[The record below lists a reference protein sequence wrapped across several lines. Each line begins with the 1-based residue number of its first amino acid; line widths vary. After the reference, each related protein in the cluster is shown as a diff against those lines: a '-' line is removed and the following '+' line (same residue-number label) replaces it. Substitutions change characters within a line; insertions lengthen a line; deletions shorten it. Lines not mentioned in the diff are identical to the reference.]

1 MSPDRAPGLSQLLS
15 SLPNRHAS
23 FPVRALA
30 SAVPSARNALPP
42 TRHLPLPSLSSTPVP
57 RQPAPKQQSRG
68 SAHNPRGHDPRDHD
82 PLQGLF
88 SFQFPLFLGFALLPW
103 DRAQGGEQI

>member
-1 MSPDRAPGLSQLLS
+1 MSPDRATGQCQLLS
-15 SLPNRHAS
+15 SLPSRHAS
-23 FPVRALA
+23 FSVRALA

-42 TRHLPLPSLSSTPVP
+42 TCHLPLPSLLSTPVP
-57 RQPAPKQQSRG
+57 RQPAPKQQA
-68 SAHNPRGHDPRDHD
+68 SAPPMTHVATTHDST

-88 SFQFPLFLGFALLPW
+88 FFQFPLFLGFALLPW